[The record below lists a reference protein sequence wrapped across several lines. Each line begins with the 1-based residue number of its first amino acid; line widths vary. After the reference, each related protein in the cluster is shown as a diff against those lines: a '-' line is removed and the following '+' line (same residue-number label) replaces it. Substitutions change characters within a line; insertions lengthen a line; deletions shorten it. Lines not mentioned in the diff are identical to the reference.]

1 MESNRYHVS
10 IAPLADRKLA
20 AHIEFLARVSEQAA
34 IRLYTAYEGVLG
46 FLMDSPKSCPLYIP
60 KKPMDTELRY
70 KLFFDRYRIVFE
82 IIDNAVYAYD
92 IQDCRQGVDNYLV

>member
-10 IAPLADRKLA
+10 IAPPADRKLA

-34 IRLYTAYEGVLG
+34 ARLYSAYEDALG
-46 FLMDSPKSCPLYIP
+46 FLMDSPQSCPLYIP
-60 KKPMDTELRY
+60 KTPIDTELRY
-70 KLFFDRYRIVFE
+70 KLFFERYRIVFE

-92 IQDCRQGVDNYLV
+92 IQDCRQGIDKNLV